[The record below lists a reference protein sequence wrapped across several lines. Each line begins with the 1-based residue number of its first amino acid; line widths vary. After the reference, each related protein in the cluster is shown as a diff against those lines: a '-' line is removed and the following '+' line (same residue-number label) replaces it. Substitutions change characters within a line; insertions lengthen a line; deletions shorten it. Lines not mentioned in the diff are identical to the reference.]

1 MGFAMARP
9 KKIIDYVL
17 AEKLAYIQCTV
28 SEIANMMGVARETLE
43 RDKAFRH
50 IHEKGMENGRSSLR
64 RLQWKAAEAGDKTML
79 IWLGKQY
86 LAQKDKSE
94 VTGKD
99 GQPIV
104 QPQIVVVSQESRTL
118 TERVLKGER
127 TAIGAQ
133 N

>member
-1 MGFAMARP
+1 MGRP
-9 KKIIDYVL
+9 KKVIDYVL
-17 AEKLAYIQCTV
+17 AEKLAYIQCTID
-28 SEIANMMGVARETLE
+28 EIAVVLGISDVTL
-43 RDKAFRH
+43 RKDKRFLA
-50 IHEKGMENGRSSLR
+50 IHRKGMEEGKSSLR
-64 RLQWKAAEAGDKTML
+64 RLQWKGAEAGNPTML

-86 LAQKDKSE
+86 LGQKDKSE

-99 GQPIV
+99 GQPIT

-127 TAIGAQ
+127 TMVPSGAQ

>member
-1 MGFAMARP
+1 MGRP
-9 KKIIDYVL
+9 KKVIDYAL
-17 AEKLAYIQCTV
+17 AEKLAHIQCTV

-43 RDKAFRH
+43 RDKQFRH

-64 RLQWKAAEAGDKTML
+64 RLQWKAAEAGDRTIL

-86 LAQKDKSE
+86 LGQKDRSE

-104 QPQIVVVSQESRTL
+104 QPQIVVVSQAAKDL
-118 TERVLKGER
+118 TQKVITGER
-127 TAIGAQ
+127 TAEPSR